1 MTSEHGSPGAGAS
14 PSRRVTTVRAPRP
27 ARDAIEDQAVG
38 PSADPDG
45 WVMDDLVPPEAW
57 LAMKKARMFGDPD
70 EVPAEIAAPF
80 IVAAAYRRMAEKLE
94 VRRLEMREEDGRT
107 IRSSGMGEA
116 INALLDAADEL
127 TGQGLEAS

>member
-1 MTSEHGSPGAGAS
+1 
-14 PSRRVTTVRAPRP
+14 
-27 ARDAIEDQAVG
+27 
-38 PSADPDG
+38 
-45 WVMDDLVPPEAW
+45 MDDLVPPEAW